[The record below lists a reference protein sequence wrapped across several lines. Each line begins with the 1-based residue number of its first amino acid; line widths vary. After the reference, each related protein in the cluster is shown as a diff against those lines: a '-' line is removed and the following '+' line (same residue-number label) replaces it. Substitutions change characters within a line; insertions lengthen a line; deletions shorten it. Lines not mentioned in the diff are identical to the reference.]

1 MGCIPSSGIKTPY
14 FEVGF
19 SMAES
24 STGALPM
31 SSAQTLLQR
40 LPAWQVETKRADF
53 MDWLYAIYD
62 RDNAPLGLRGTYSG
76 LWHQYQKDLTD
87 LAFASYAVSGLTQN
101 DGRCPG

>member
-40 LPAWQVETKRADF
+40 LPAWQVESKRADF
-53 MDWLYAIYD
+53 LDWLYDLYD

-76 LWHQYQKDLTD
+76 LWQQYQAD
-87 LAFASYAVSGLTQN
+87 LAQLSFANYATTGLTQSL
-101 DGRCPG
+101 

>member
-40 LPAWQVETKRADF
+40 LPAWQVESKRADF
-53 MDWLYAIYD
+53 LDWLYAIYD

-76 LWHQYQKDLTD
+76 LWQQYQKDMAE
-87 LAFASYAVSGLTQN
+87 LAFASFATSSLTQ
-101 DGRCPG
+101 